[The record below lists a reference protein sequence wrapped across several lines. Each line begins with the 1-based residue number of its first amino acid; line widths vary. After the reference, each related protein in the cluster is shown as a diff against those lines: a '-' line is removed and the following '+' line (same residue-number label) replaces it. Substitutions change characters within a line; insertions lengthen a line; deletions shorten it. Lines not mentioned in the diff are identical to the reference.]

1 MTDSHEIVSEIHI
14 EDPSPVWPLRP
25 LLLALLG
32 LATGL
37 TVHFLVGD
45 LSEFKFTPMLFAELA
60 FVTVSAGLIG
70 FTIERRYWLAS
81 VLFSLAMGTIAAA
94 VVWWNGAPDQWSGG
108 DGWRSF
114 SLFLA
119 IAIAAPLFQAARDQ
133 GRPRFPY
140 VSVHDHA
147 WTNIVLWGA
156 TWVFVGITFALTL
169 LLSELFHLIKLDFLK
184 NLLEKDWF
192 WRALIGLAFGGG
204 LGILR
209 EHDVIVRTLQRVV
222 LTVLSVL
229 APVLAVGLIVFVLA
243 LPFTGL
249 APLWEAGSAT
259 GILLAC
265 IVGSLILANSVI
277 GNAPGEERQFPLL
290 KYGAMGLAL
299 VMFPL
304 GIISAI
310 AIGLRIGQYGF
321 TPERLWALTFV
332 IMACAYGLA
341 YLVSLLRGRLDWAAK
356 VRPANLNLAFATCAV
371 ALLLA
376 TPLVSFNAIATKDQV
391 ARLESGK
398 LAPDKFDWRALAFE
412 FGEPGRAALK
422 RLQTSANAGIRAKAV
437 EAAKAKNSY
446 DLRSPGVDESPETL
460 ATRLRILPQGTALP
474 EELRQLI
481 SNQYPCGRSKQNCT
495 LVFVNGGQE
504 ALLLQE
510 ACFVRPAP
518 APSPTAAAAS
528 STEIVIAQES
538 YCSGGTPDHYTLA
551 AGKWTEA
558 PTSRAKPDAAAVLR
572 LANGY
577 KAGQVEV
584 RTVERRQAFVGGEP
598 IGAPFE

>member
-1 MTDSHEIVSEIHI
+1 MTDSHENVSAYET
-14 EDPSPVWPLRP
+14 EDNSPVWPLRP

-37 TVHFLVGD
+37 VVHFLIGNLRD
-45 LSEFKFTPMLFAELA
+45 SQFSAMLLAELA

-70 FTIERRYWLAS
+70 FTIERRYWPAS
-81 VLFSLAMGTIAAA
+81 IVFGLAMGAIAAG

-108 DGWRSF
+108 DGWRSV
-114 SLFLA
+114 SLLLA

-133 GRPRFPY
+133 GRASFPY

-156 TWVFVGITFALTL
+156 SWLFVGITIALTF
-169 LLSELFHLIKLDFLK
+169 LLSQLFHLIKLDFLK
-184 NLLEKDWF
+184 DLLEKDWF
-192 WRALIGLAFGGG
+192 WRVLIGTAFGGG

-209 EHDVIVRTLQRVV
+209 EHDVVVRTLQRVV

-277 GNAPGEERQFPLL
+277 GNAPEEERKFPLL

-299 VMFPL
+299 VMLPL
-304 GIISAI
+304 GIIAAI

-332 IMACAYGLA
+332 ILACAYGVA

-356 VRPANLNLAFATCAV
+356 VRPANLNLAFGTCAL

-398 LAPDKFDWRALAFE
+398 LTPEKFDWRALAFE
-412 FGEPGRAALK
+412 FGEPGKAALAK
-422 RLQTSANAGIRAKAV
+422 LKMSANATIRERAV
-437 EAAKAKNSY
+437 
-446 DLRSPGVDESPETL
+446 
-460 ATRLRILPQGTALP
+460 
-474 EELRQLI
+474 
-481 SNQYPCGRSKQNCT
+481 
-495 LVFVNGGQE
+495 
-504 ALLLQE
+504 
-510 ACFVRPAP
+510 
-518 APSPTAAAAS
+518 
-528 STEIVIAQES
+528 
-538 YCSGGTPDHYTLA
+538 A
-551 AGKWTEA
+551 AGKAENRWDVAEPGPSREELAKKLRVLPAGSA
-558 PTSRAKPDAAAVLR
+558 PLPPELLDMLGRDCGNGGCTVIVVDPGKQVAILRNTCFDASGSWQCSIVSGAKLIDGKWQN
-572 LANGY
+572 AN
-577 KAGQVEV
+577 EMV
-584 RTVERRQAFVGGEP
+584 RTVKGNPDKGAVKAQAEAYVAGQIEVRPVERKQVFVGGKAV
-598 IGAPFE
+598 GDPFE